1 MSLLMYE
8 QRMLSPERVA
18 SLPVIMD
25 PNALTSRVGV
35 GANIRFTVA
44 FSCPAPFLCRERSQE
59 CSGRETQF
67 ESKST

>member
-25 PNALTSRVGV
+25 QNALTSRVGV
-35 GANIRFTVA
+35 SANIRFTAA
-44 FSCPAPFLCRERSQE
+44 FSCPAPFLCRECSQE
-59 CSGRETQF
+59 CSGRKTQF